1 MKSWAKTLGMV
12 CIGVT
17 VLSYVARAQLGN
29 ISSGPSPGQSA
40 TPDSIVQIT
49 AEAQGLPQVDPS
61 ALPPFG
67 TFWWA
72 MPGGGGAAPAGKRA
86 AGRVRALGR
95 CVQALVFFSFLAFL
109 MGGPGRRV
117 PTLAMPNQ
125 PRQQVRGSTQHTLG
139 VCAWHLPSTHPR
151 PPSRTGVGQEKIE
164 RECF

>member
-1 MKSWAKTLGMV
+1 MLWRGPKHD
-12 CIGVT
+12 
-17 VLSYVARAQLGN
+17 ARNA
-29 ISSGPSPGQSA
+29 
-40 TPDSIVQIT
+40 
-49 AEAQGLPQVDPS
+49 GLP
-61 ALPPFG
+61 AHTG
-67 TFWWA
+67 RRCHA
-72 MPGGGGAAPAGKRA
+72 GACEEGRGGGAAPAGNRA